1 VSSDIPA
8 RSGPRVPRGRLLTAI
23 AIIGLTS
30 LGGWP
35 AYYHDDFVER
45 RRWLSD
51 REYLEAAAMSNII
64 PGPVFT
70 NITVFIA
77 RLLGGWPAV
86 PLGLGLVLVPG
97 ALAMLALSYWYG
109 LGISELPAVSAGLKG
124 LGAATA
130 AFTLVTAVRLIRS
143 GPRSRTVA
151 IVASLAFVAIGL
163 LGVSLVLAVPCL
175 ALLGLWLAWPRRG
188 PEGSTP

>member
-1 VSSDIPA
+1 MPL
-8 RSGPRVPRGRLLTAI
+8 RRLLPAI
-23 AIIGLTS
+23 ALIGLTS

-35 AYYHDDFVER
+35 AYYHDAFVEK
-45 RRWLSD
+45 RRWLTD
-51 REYLEAAAMSNII
+51 REYLESAAISNVI

-86 PLGLGLVLVPG
+86 PIGLALVLVPG

-109 LGISELPAVSAGLKG
+109 PGTAQAPLVGAGLKG

-130 AFTLVTAVRLIRS
+130 AFTVVTALRLITSSPPDRKAAL
-143 GPRSRTVA
+143 VA
-151 IVASLAFVAIGL
+151 ALGFVGLAL
-163 LGVSLVLAVPCL
+163 LGLSLVVVVPAL
-175 ALLGLWLAWPRRG
+175 ALLGLWLERPRLGRAERA
-188 PEGSTP
+188 P